1 MLIGIC
7 DCLVIVTPTLKSK
20 IKLNQAV
27 KNEILKLKHEYDKLF
42 NSKTILLDDIEALEY
57 QKKDIQKD
65 IEVLKEI
72 ANDVSKNYLKSEM
85 KLAEEKFDRAM
96 EQLGEDYQKNKADY
110 EEMYLS
116 DLKEFTAIFNNSINQ
131 KQIELKNVENLLEEY
146 KSKVQAIISSF
157 KKEEEAKDNIKYHSI
172 NLLADDIKEIN
183 KLREVGKTL
192 RDQDLLNKIIWKG
205 YYEKPTNLML
215 GRVIGDKT
223 ITGIYIITNQVNHM
237 SYIGQSTNI
246 ASRWKQHIK
255 RGIGAETPTR
265 NKLYP
270 AMMEYGIENFT
281 FEIIEECPVNRLNE
295 LETYWIDFFETQSYG
310 YNVTKGGA

>member
-1 MLIGIC
+1 
-7 DCLVIVTPTLKSK
+7 
-20 IKLNQAV
+20 
-27 KNEILKLKHEYDKLF
+27 
-42 NSKTILLDDIEALEY
+42 
-57 QKKDIQKD
+57 
-65 IEVLKEI
+65 
-72 ANDVSKNYLKSEM
+72 
-85 KLAEEKFDRAM
+85 
-96 EQLGEDYQKNKADY
+96 
-110 EEMYLS
+110 MYLS
-116 DLKEFTAIFNNSINQ
+116 DLKEFTTIFNKSINQ
-131 KQIELKNVENLLEEY
+131 KQTELKNIEKLLEEY

-157 KKEEEAKDNIKYHSI
+157 KKEEEVKDNVKYHSI
-172 NLLADDIKEIN
+172 NLLADDITEIS

-223 ITGIYIITNQVNHM
+223 VTGIYIITNQLNHM

-270 AMMEYGIENFT
+270 AMLEDGIENFT
-281 FEIIEECPVNRLNE
+281 FEIIEECPANRLNE
-295 LETYWIDFFETQSYG
+295 LETYWIEFFETQTYG